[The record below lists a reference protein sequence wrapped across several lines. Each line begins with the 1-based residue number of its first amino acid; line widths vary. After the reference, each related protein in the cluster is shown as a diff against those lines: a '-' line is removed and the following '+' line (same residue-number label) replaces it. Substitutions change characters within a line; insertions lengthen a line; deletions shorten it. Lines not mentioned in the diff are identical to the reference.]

1 MFMKISLKI
10 ALIFT
15 VIAFVSCDKEERLQS
30 KLEGTWELRHIE
42 GGYRPANSPSNY
54 EPGNGNILK
63 FDGNKFQQKYGN
75 NPAINGTYTIIEEET
90 NVNGDNLSYKID
102 FQSDQNIGDPFFKI
116 SGGKL
121 RLYYGHIAADGFVS
135 MYEKE

>member
-1 MFMKISLKI
+1 MNISLKI
-10 ALIFT
+10 ALILM
-15 VIAFVSCDKEERLQS
+15 VITSVSCDKEERLQS

-42 GGYRPANSPSNY
+42 GGYRPANSPSDY

-63 FDGNKFQQKYGN
+63 FDGNKFQYKYGT

-90 NVNGDNLSYKID
+90 NVNGDNLSHKID
-102 FQSDQNIGDPFFKI
+102 FQSDQNIGDPYFKI

-121 RLYYGHIAADGFVS
+121 SLYYGHIAADGFVS
-135 MYEKE
+135 SYEKESE